1 MIRRPPRSTLFP
13 YTTLFRSV
21 LAIPGDGRR
30 ERVAEA
36 VARRP
41 AELVDLLR
49 VERVAPVV
57 ARPILH
63 GLDQGLGL
71 PQEMEDL
78 ARQHDVL
85 HLVAAADVVDLALPA
100 LPEHQVDRRA
110 VVQHVEPVA
119 DVPAVAVE

>member
-1 MIRRPPRSTLFP
+1 HLPPLVLLLVVRTELAGLEWPPPRL
-13 YTTLFRSV
+13 V
-21 LAIPGDGRR
+21 LAVPGDGRR

-49 VERVAPVV
+49 VDRVAPVV

-85 HLVAAADVVDLALPA
+85 HLLSAAECVDLPLSALPK
-100 LPEHQVDRRA
+100 P
-110 VVQHVEPVA
+110 
-119 DVPAVAVE
+119 